1 MKRLS
6 FLLSFIALSLLAF
19 GENDPGPEND
29 GNSPPP
35 CHTAILSGLNV
46 SCYGGSN
53 GQATV
58 TINRPG
64 TYDVIWSNG
73 TFVDNTTAL
82 THTISGLSAGYYDVQ
97 VIDVVSG
104 CSAFD
109 IINITQPPLLKTSK
123 TFENVKCFGMSTGS
137 INLTVTGGTINYN
150 YTWSTGQNTQDLANL
165 AIGNYYVTVTD
176 SKGCIAKDTVTITQP
191 AQAVGQSLTY
201 QNPKCTG
208 SSDGSIDLTVW
219 GGTAPYVY
227 NWNDSADFSQDL
239 NGIPSGNYTVVITDA
254 NLCTLNAMATL
265 TNPPVLITTISS
277 TDNLCFGETLGSID
291 MTVSGG
297 TPPYAYSWANS
308 DYILS
313 WPTQD
318 LADLSNYKYYVTV
331 TDANNCFRIDSAVI
345 SSPPEILTSISST
358 DVTSFGGMNGAITL
372 NVTGGVL
379 PYSFIWSNGSNNQ
392 NLSGIP
398 SNWYYVTV
406 TDAHGC
412 SREDSVFIREPLS
425 ALVVGL
431 SAKNASCFG
440 SSTGS
445 IFSVAA
451 GGTPPYNFIWS
462 TGDTTETVSDVSAG
476 VYTIT
481 VYDFYGNSVSDSV
494 EVFQPDPIT
503 FTYSVGSITCSG
515 LSNGSIDI
523 TMAGGTAPFT
533 YQWMNSAYVLAA
545 LTEDIS
551 GMPADQYY
559 LEVADSLGC
568 RGSISIT
575 ISQPPVLNMEIT
587 HTDVSCA
594 GGATGTADCIIT
606 GGTLPYNY
614 LWSGGQLTSG
624 ITNLTAGIYSV
635 TVSDSN
641 NCLVSDSVRINQI
654 DSVSVSYMTTP
665 VSCKDQYD
673 GKISITASGGNG
685 DYTYLWSNG
694 ATIPDIEE
702 LYAGTYVVTVTDFM
716 GCVGVKSVTVTKSEV
731 DCINI
736 PTCFTPNG
744 DGFNDTWHIKDAEL
758 YPEFFLEVYNRW
770 GLLLYSLNGTF
781 EQWDG
786 TYKGKPLPS
795 ETYYYFLRLTSESL
809 VIQGNIT
816 IVR

>member
-6 FLLSFIALSLLAF
+6 LFLLFTAVSILAF
-19 GENDPGPEND
+19 GENDPGNKND

-35 CHTAILSGLNV
+35 CHTAILSGQNV

-64 TYDVIWSNG
+64 TYDIIWSNG
-73 TFVDNTTAL
+73 TFVDNTTSL
-82 THTISGLSAGYYDVQ
+82 TNTISGLSAGYYDVQ

-137 INLTVTGGTINYN
+137 INLTVTGGTINYTYN
-150 YTWSTGQNTQDLANL
+150 WSSGQNTQDLANL
-165 AIGNYYVTVTD
+165 AIGNYYVTVMD
-176 SKGCIAKDTVTITQP
+176 SKGCIAKDTVSITQP

-239 NGIPSGNYTVVITDA
+239 NGIPSGSYSVVITDA
-254 NLCTLNAMATL
+254 NLCTLSTMATL
-265 TNPPVLITTISS
+265 TNPPVLVTSITS
-277 TDNLCFGETLGSID
+277 TDNLCYGETQGSID
-291 MTVSGG
+291 MEASGG
-297 TPPYAYSWANS
+297 TPPYSYSWANS

-313 WPTQD
+313 WPTED
-318 LADLSNYKYYVTV
+318 LTGLSNYKYYVTI
-331 TDANNCFRIDSAVI
+331 TDANGCLRVDSALI
-345 SSPPEILTSISST
+345 SSPPEIQSSITAT
-358 DVTSFGGMNGAITL
+358 DVTTFGGMNGAITL

-379 PYSFIWSNGSNNQ
+379 PYSFIWSNGSSNQ

-398 SNWYYVTV
+398 SNWYYVTI

-412 SREDSVFIREPLS
+412 TREDSVFIKEPLS

-431 SAKNASCFG
+431 TANNALCFG

-462 TGDTTETVSDVSAG
+462 TGDTTESVSDVSAG

-481 VYDFYGNSVSDSV
+481 VYDFYGNFVSDSV
-494 EVFQPDPIT
+494 EVLQPDPIT
-503 FTYSVGSITCSG
+503 FTYAVGSITCSG
-515 LSNGSIDI
+515 LNNGSIDI
-523 TMAGGTAPFT
+523 TMVGGTPPFT
-533 YQWMNSAYVLAA
+533 YQWMNSEYVLAA

-559 LEVADSLGC
+559 LEVIDSLGC

-575 ISQPPVLNMEIT
+575 INQPPALNIQIT

-606 GGTLPYNY
+606 GGTLPYSY
-614 LWSGGQLTSG
+614 LWSGGQQTSG
-624 ITNLTAGIYSV
+624 ITNLAAGVYSV
-635 TVSDSN
+635 TVTDSN
-641 NCLVSDSVRINQI
+641 NCLVSDSVRINQT
-654 DSVSVSYMTTP
+654 DSVSVSYTTTP
-665 VSCKDQYD
+665 VSCVDQHD
-673 GKISITASGGNG
+673 GKISVTASGGNG

-694 ATIPDIEE
+694 AIIPDIEE
-702 LYAGTYVVTVTDFM
+702 LYAGTYVITVTDFM

-758 YPEFFLEVYNRW
+758 YPEFFLEVYDRW
-770 GLLLYSLNGTF
+770 GLLLYSLNGTY

-795 ETYYYFLRLTSESL
+795 ETYYYFLRLTSESS